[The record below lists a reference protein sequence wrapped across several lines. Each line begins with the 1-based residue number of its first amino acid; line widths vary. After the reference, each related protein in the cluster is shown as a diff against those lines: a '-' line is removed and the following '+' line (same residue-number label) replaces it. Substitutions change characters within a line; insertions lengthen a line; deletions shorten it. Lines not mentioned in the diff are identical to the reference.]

1 MWLNRSSRIWR
12 SRVQSP
18 AHFWLKQSHLFR
30 GLCPREMASWGQTPF
45 FWSSERMLVCR
56 TIGLSPLFE
65 FNQKNVYSQNNW
77 TRGGGG
83 GCPREM
89 AELQDPNS
97 TVMGSMPVKT
107 FYSGLLLEKNLFQ
120 MLLAPLCPRVTRSS
134 ARSCGARFSFQ
145 LWRAGFNAGSS
156 ELGSIPAIANSN
168 WSSISFDENLY
179 ASISSLSARNGKS
192 WSTFR
197 WLVVDLL
204 SRWTGFDPGSSELFL
219 SLSCCRKRLFCSS
232 SLFVRA
238 KRQVLLGSFSG
249 VRGFECRCW

>member
-1 MWLNRSSRIWR
+1 M
-12 SRVQSP
+12 
-18 AHFWLKQSHLFR
+18 
-30 GLCPREMASWGQTPF
+30 
-45 FWSSERMLVCR
+45 
-56 TIGLSPLFE
+56 GLSPLLNLIKRMFC
-65 FNQKNVYSQNNW
+65 SQNSW
-77 TRGGGG
+77 TRGG

-97 TVMGSMPVKT
+97 TVMGSMPVKN
-107 FYSGLLLEKNLFQ
+107 FLFWSFAWKNLFQ

-134 ARSCGARFSFQ
+134 ARSCGARFSLQ

-156 ELGSIPAIANSN
+156 ELSSIPAIANSS

-204 SRWTGFDPGSSELFL
+204 SWWTGFDPGSSELFL
-219 SLSCCRKRLFCSS
+219 SLSCCRKRLFVPPPFLSARNGKS
-232 SLFVRA
+232 Y
-238 KRQVLLGSFSG
+238 
-249 VRGFECRCW
+249 

>member
-56 TIGLSPLFE
+56 TIGLSPLLNLIKRMFALRTIE
-65 FNQKNVYSQNNW
+65 
-77 TRGGGG
+77 REGG

-107 FYSGLLLEKNLFQ
+107 FYSGLLLWKNLFQ

-168 WSSISFDENLY
+168 WSSISF
-179 ASISSLSARNGKS
+179 RWKS
-192 WSTFR
+192 F
-197 WLVVDLL
+197 LCFNLL
-204 SRWTGFDPGSSELFL
+204 S
-219 SLSCCRKRLFCSS
+219 
-232 SLFVRA
+232 VRA
-238 KRQVLLGSFSG
+238 KREVLVDFQVIGCWSSFSMDW
-249 VRGFECRCW
+249 VRSRLFWTLFISFLL